1 MIYEFTYENFKSFTT
16 KKINN
21 IIIAKIYNS
30 PDDYDIYILF
40 DIFIDIKDYKYG
52 YLEEYKNKDN
62 FTSLSN
68 NLKNIITY
76 YNTIK
81 NVNYFVL
88 FSELEKNLKKIN
100 EIYKTITINEKEG
113 KDVIY
118 YTITKKKDD
127 KQDVKPEQE
136 VNQILK
142 LILTDLET
150 RIIICEY
157 IENNKNINK
166 YKKLLEFTK
175 NIINNYISGEQTKN
189 KQTEN
194 EINNYINN
202 FKNCLPI
209 LLERIRY
216 YGKNF
221 IFE

>member
-1 MIYEFTYENFKSFTT
+1 MIYEFTYDNFISFTT
-16 KKINN
+16 NKINN
-21 IIIAKIYNS
+21 RIIAKIYNS

-88 FSELEKNLKKIN
+88 FLELEKNLKKIN
-100 EIYKTITINEKEG
+100 EIYETITINETKDG
-113 KDVIY
+113 KQ
-118 YTITKKKDD
+118 DD
-127 KQDVKPEQE
+127 KQDVKPEKKFDE
-136 VNQILK
+136 ILN
-142 LILTDLET
+142 LIFIDLEK
-150 RIIICEY
+150 RIIICEF

-175 NIINNYISGEQTKN
+175 NIINKYISEQTKY
-189 KQTEN
+189 KD